1 MAKNWKPGDEAM
13 YLGGRVKIVECGT
26 AVATLEKADGRR
38 IEGVFLEDLRPV
50 GTSSRPVRERS
61 ETAERLSLKL
71 GHKISG
77 SS

>member
-13 YLGGRVKIVECGT
+13 YQGGQVKIVECGT

-50 GTSSRPVRERS
+50 GTSSRPIAGEGRGDESRGRPGR
-61 ETAERLSLKL
+61 RLRA
-71 GHKISG
+71 
-77 SS
+77 